1 VGSLRS
7 LKAKEMKV
15 TTSTVMTDK
24 MVRETQELLEKI
36 QGCIVTYLNKEQT
49 EGLIQIEVENL
60 GRLMRGY
67 AAILSAYN
75 MGVTNG
81 ES

>member
-1 VGSLRS
+1 
-7 LKAKEMKV
+7 MKV